1 MNNLL
6 NLLNNTRVKGL
17 IAVAGAVIMYFAPD
31 HIDAIIE
38 GILATLGIPSLFIG
52 EKKINH

>member
-17 IAVAGAVIMYFAPD
+17 IAVAGAVIMYFTPD
-31 HIDAIIE
+31 HVDAIIE

-52 EKKINH
+52 EKK